1 MRSGMS
7 AVNACPASATARSN
21 PWSSTNRTT
30 QSRPNWSGAA
40 TNRSANDGRTGSAD
54 SLATCPTSVG
64 QPSELD
70 ELEAER
76 LHAIDDAVQLRLVA
90 DGAVQHRLALLDVA
104 LEGLEA
110 CEKRRAEAAADAELI
125 PRCGHARTIAPG
137 RVMARHPRG

>member
-7 AVNACPASATARSN
+7 AVNAWPASATARSN

-76 LHAIDDAVQLRLVA
+76 LHAFDDPVQLRLVA
-90 DGAVQHRLALLDVA
+90 DRAVEHRLPRLDVA
-104 LEGLEA
+104 LERLEA
-110 CEKRRAEAAADAELI
+110 REKRRAQAAADAELVR
-125 PRCGHARTIAPG
+125 RCGHPRTIARG
-137 RVMARHPRG
+137 GVMARHPRG